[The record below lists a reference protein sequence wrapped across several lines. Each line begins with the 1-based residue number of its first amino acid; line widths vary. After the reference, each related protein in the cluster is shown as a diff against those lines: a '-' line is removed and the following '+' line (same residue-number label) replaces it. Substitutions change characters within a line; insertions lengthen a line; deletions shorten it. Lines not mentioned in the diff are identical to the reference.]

1 MKIKETKNGNVKLT
15 LNYDQLDVIRALL
28 YHTRLGYGN
37 RLTTAASE
45 MAIELSDFFGSVTE
59 DQVRFTRDLSD
70 DTFEVTDVTI
80 ELVDNDE

>member
-15 LNYDQLDVIRALL
+15 INHDQLDVIRALL

-59 DQVRFTRDLSD
+59 DNVRFTSD
-70 DTFEVTDVTI
+70 DIFKITDVTI